1 MTTRSLARSTEKMPS
16 LFNDFF
22 RPWVEW
28 FEGGGL
34 TSRVLNVPAVNITEN
49 KDEFMVSLAIPG
61 MKKED
66 FNIDIEGNMLTISS
80 EKEESKEEKDEKYTR
95 KEFNYSSFSR
105 SFSLP
110 DEVNMEKIDAH
121 YVDGVLKLSLPKK
134 EEAKK
139 IATSKHIAIK

>member
-1 MTTRSLARSTEKMPS
+1 MSTRSLARSTEKMPS

-22 RPWVEW
+22 RPWDEW

-80 EKEESKEEKDEKYTR
+80 EKEESKEEKEEKYTR

-110 DEVNMEKIDAH
+110 DEVNMDKIDAR

>member
-1 MTTRSLARSTEKMPS
+1 MSTRSLARNTEKMPS

-22 RPWVEW
+22 RPWDEW
-28 FEGGGL
+28 FEGGL

-110 DEVNMEKIDAH
+110 DEVNMEKIDDR

>member
-1 MTTRSLARSTEKMPS
+1 MSTRSLARSTEKMPS

-22 RPWVEW
+22 RPWDEW
-28 FEGGGL
+28 FEGGL

-80 EKEESKEEKDEKYTR
+80 EKEESKQEKDEKYTR

-110 DEVNMEKIDAH
+110 DEVNMEKIDAR

>member
-1 MTTRSLARSTEKMPS
+1 MSTRSLARSTEKMPS
-16 LFNDFF
+16 VFNDFF
-22 RPWVEW
+22 RPWDEW

-110 DEVNMEKIDAH
+110 DEVNMEKIDAR

>member
-1 MTTRSLARSTEKMPS
+1 PCVVNSFVPEIITEILNTGGFMSTRSLARSTEKMPS
-16 LFNDFF
+16 VFNDFF
-22 RPWVEW
+22 RPWDEW

-80 EKEESKEEKDEKYTR
+80 EQEESKEEKDE
-95 KEFNYSSFSR
+95 
-105 SFSLP
+105 
-110 DEVNMEKIDAH
+110 
-121 YVDGVLKLSLPKK
+121 
-134 EEAKK
+134 
-139 IATSKHIAIK
+139 

>member
-1 MTTRSLARSTEKMPS
+1 MSTRSLARSTEKMPS
-16 LFNDFF
+16 VFNDFF
-22 RPWVEW
+22 RPWDEW

-80 EKEESKEEKDEKYTR
+80 EQEESKEEKNEKYTR

-110 DEVNMEKIDAH
+110 EEVNMDKIDAR

>member
-1 MTTRSLARSTEKMPS
+1 MSTRSLARSTEKMPS

-22 RPWVEW
+22 RPWDEW

-80 EKEESKEEKDEKYTR
+80 EKEESKEEKEEKYTR

-110 DEVNMEKIDAH
+110 DEVNMEKIDAR

>member
-1 MTTRSLARSTEKMPS
+1 MSRRSLARSTEKMPS
-16 LFNDFF
+16 LCNDFF
-22 RPWVEW
+22 RPWDEW
-28 FEGGGL
+28 FEGGL

-80 EKEESKEEKDEKYTR
+80 EKEESKEEKEEKYTR

-110 DEVNMEKIDAH
+110 DEVNMEKIDAR

>member
-1 MTTRSLARSTEKMPS
+1 MSTRSLTRSTEKMPS

-22 RPWVEW
+22 RPWDEW

-80 EKEESKEEKDEKYTR
+80 EKEESKEEKEEKYTR

-110 DEVNMEKIDAH
+110 DEVNMEKIDAR

>member
-1 MTTRSLARSTEKMPS
+1 MSTRSLARSTEKMPS

-22 RPWVEW
+22 RPWDEW

-80 EKEESKEEKDEKYTR
+80 EKEETIEEKEDKYTR

-110 DEVNMEKIDAH
+110 DEVNMEKIDAR

>member
-1 MTTRSLARSTEKMPS
+1 MTTRPLARTEKMPS
-16 LFNDFF
+16 VFNDFF
-22 RPWVEW
+22 RPWDEW
-28 FEGGGL
+28 FEGGL

-49 KDEFMVSLAIPG
+49 KDQFMVDLAIPG

-66 FNIDIEGNMLTISS
+66 FNIDIEGNMLTISC
-80 EKEESKEEKDEKYTR
+80 EKEDSKIENEEKYTR
-95 KEFNYSSFSR
+95 KEFNYSSFTR

-110 DEVNMEKIDAH
+110 DEVNMDKIDAR